1 MAGAAGGCGRNSC
14 SESVSRIAQGGEGG
28 GSAPVLHKQ
37 EGSLAAGR
45 PRRVGPLAVG
55 EIEDTLQL
63 AQRPFFLQLGNAR
76 ERGAEIR
83 PAAPVQRQ
91 RGGVALPFFGAV
103 QKGQLAHRVVALH
116 HGDVAAVKKAPAC
129 AQDAERLAQKR
140 LDERPGRRFARVDHN
155 HQVADLAA
163 LPRLQRFDQRQVAVG
178 AQAVGIGA
186 QVELVGVEPGLL
198 AHNGEPAQKIPVRPA
213 AAGGFHLGGQRLRA
227 GSLPGLAARLLHAQL
242 GLAAQLFP
250 LPPHHLGGGGLRV
263 GGPQAVAVAVKFPLQ
278 NLQLAGAARAQR
290 AVNGPGGRQA
300 GGFMQLGIGF
310 LP

>member
-1 MAGAAGGCGRNSC
+1 MRA
-14 SESVSRIAQGGEGG
+14 
-28 GSAPVLHKQ
+28 
-37 EGSLAAGR
+37 
-45 PRRVGPLAVG
+45 
-55 EIEDTLQL
+55 
-63 AQRPFFLQLGNAR
+63 

-250 LPPHHLGGGGLRV
+250 LPPHHLGGGGPAGRRAT
-263 GGPQAVAVAVKFPLQ
+263 GGGCRSKIPAAKPPARRRCARTARCKWARRPAGGRFHAARHRFSAVASPP
-278 NLQLAGAARAQR
+278 GAAARRRPRWSSAYS
-290 AVNGPGGRQA
+290 AAISHASPHSA
-300 GGFMQLGIGF
+300 GSRRPRSHGWRNTQCSTLCR
-310 LP
+310 